1 MLVLQFSKELQG
13 LSSQLKAIKCLEKCL
28 KQEMASLLQYE
39 VERSQFNNSL
49 ISEHIE
55 VFYIKTSLFITDCM
69 FACVPDESSAR
80 ISWIFVLSDNK
91 RGEG

>member
-1 MLVLQFSKELQG
+1 
-13 LSSQLKAIKCLEKCL
+13 
-28 KQEMASLLQYE
+28 MASLLQYE

-91 RGEG
+91 RGEGWAVLIEMEFLFIEHLWRELL